1 MELWSSQ
8 PVDSNG
14 GSTVIKIKRVVE
26 DKERQGTKRKSSSTS
41 SPESK
46 KSKMNN
52 EEFRSI
58 LAETIRESSAANQA
72 ALDETKKEILSA
84 IDTKI
89 SPIASDVAELKSQY
103 SSMQVSTDNQG
114 QDIDKLREEMKEM
127 KESFDKKVMKVVG
140 DKGTASDSSSYKIT
154 LATIIDKANKNLII
168 HGLKTDKPMDDVQ
181 ALFSSLKL
189 PASIQT
195 NIVSVV
201 QLGKGDGVK
210 TPSIMVSLQNQF
222 QRNDLLKAAKNLPAG
237 VSFDR
242 DIPQGY
248 REAYKR
254 MRRQAWKYRNLFE
267 VQTQIIF
274 TGHQLQLRYKDIEEG
289 SKKAYTIL
297 EEFYPK
303 PEHLV
308 TPNSGNSVKPGT
320 HPSTSISKDALERA
334 RNKMIMTGIGKRDK
348 SEVDTL
354 LKDILKTQEYD
365 AIAKVDILRGNAV
378 IEMSS
383 PTIGRQI
390 VSKYNSILSKE
401 HKISLETI

>member
-1 MELWSSQ
+1 MEVWSSQ
-8 PVDSNG
+8 PVDTNG
-14 GSTVIKIKRVVE
+14 VKTVLKIKRIFE

-41 SPESK
+41 SPDSK

-52 EEFRSI
+52 EEFRTI
-58 LAETIRESSAANQA
+58 LAETIRESSVANQA
-72 ALDETKKEILSA
+72 ALDETKREILSA

-103 SSMQVSTDNQG
+103 SSMQVNTDNQG

-127 KESFDKKVMKVVG
+127 KESFEKNVMKVVA

-154 LATIIDKANKNLII
+154 LATIIDKANRNLII
-168 HGLKTDKPMDDVQ
+168 HGLKTDKPMDEVQ
-181 ALFSSLKL
+181 ALFNSLKL
-189 PASIQT
+189 PVNIQT
-195 NIVSVV
+195 SIVSVV

-210 TPSIMVSLQNQF
+210 IPSILVCLKNQF
-222 QRNDLLKAAKNLPAG
+222 QRNDLFKSAKNLPAG

-267 VQTQIIF
+267 VQTQIVF
-274 TGHQLQLRYKDIEEG
+274 TGHQMQLRYKDIEEG
-289 SKKAYTIL
+289 SKKSFKIL

-308 TPNSGNSVKPGT
+308 TPNLGNSVKPGT
-320 HPSTSISKDALERA
+320 HPSTSISKDALEKA
-334 RNKMIMTGIGKRDK
+334 KNKLIITGIGKRDK

-354 LKDILKTQEYD
+354 LKKVLKTQEYD
-365 AIAKVDILRGNAV
+365 AI
-378 IEMSS
+378 
-383 PTIGRQI
+383 T
-390 VSKYNSILSKE
+390 
-401 HKISLETI
+401 